1 MDLKYDPVSYVVA
14 AGKPYH
20 HLELSLTR
28 AVAGL
33 RSRADL
39 TADVV
44 AMQNGDGSWPAG
56 WKAGAPGSVPRTA
69 AIIPLLFRAGAAD
82 AARKG
87 AAWLAATQRADGGFC
102 ENAALADTLQPEWEW
117 FSAEHPVT
125 WITGAAVVSLTTV
138 GGYDD
143 AVIRARDLLLRARNA
158 EGGWPGQVT
167 AAFKNRTDL
176 WAIPE
181 VVQGLLAA
189 GVAANHDV
197 FRDLMSA
204 LARYRKGWRDPIANP
219 LPALLALGRR
229 LSSPEVQET
238 LQLLVGTQN
247 GDGGWPYLAGGDSH
261 ADPTTAFDALF
272 GRYGLL
278 AAR

>member
-1 MDLKYDPVSYVVA
+1 MDLKSDPVSYVVA

-44 AMQNGDGSWPAG
+44 ATQNGDGSWPAG
-56 WKAGAPGSVPRTA
+56 GKTGAPGNVPRTA
-69 AIIPLLFRAGAAD
+69 GIVPLLFRAGAAD

-87 AAWLAATQRADGGFC
+87 AAWLAAMQRADGGFC
-102 ENAALADTLQPEWEW
+102 ENAALADTLKPEWEW
-117 FSAEHPVT
+117 FSAEHTVT
-125 WITGAAVVSLTTV
+125 WITGSAIVAFTTV
-138 GGYDD
+138 DGYND

-158 EGGWPGQVT
+158 EGGWPGQL
-167 AAFKNRTDL
+167 APAFKDRTDL
-176 WAIPE
+176 WTIPE

-197 FRDLMSA
+197 FRDLVPA
-204 LARYRKGWRDPIANP
+204 LVRHREGWRDPIANP

-229 LSSPEVQET
+229 LSSPEVQEA
-238 LQLLVGTQN
+238 LQLLVATQN
-247 GDGGWPYLAGGDSH
+247 DDGGWPYLAGGDSH
-261 ADPTTAFDALF
+261 PDPTTAFVALF